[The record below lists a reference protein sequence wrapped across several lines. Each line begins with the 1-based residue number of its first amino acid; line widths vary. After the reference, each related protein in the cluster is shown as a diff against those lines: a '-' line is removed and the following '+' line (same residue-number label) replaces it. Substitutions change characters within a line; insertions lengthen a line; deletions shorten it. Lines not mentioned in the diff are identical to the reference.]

1 MKMVDGF
8 PRRARVE
15 FLEPAEAAIYDA
27 MAAVEATGAHPLLTD
42 AITLLREAKE
52 KVSDYV
58 DMQPPNEKLRGA
70 P

>member
-8 PRRARVE
+8 PRRGRVE

-27 MAAVEATGAHPLLTD
+27 MSAVEATGAHPLLTD
-42 AITLLREAKE
+42 AVTLLRDALN
-52 KVSDYV
+52 KVSDFV
-58 DMQPPNEKLRGA
+58 DMQPPNYNST